1 MQKYDFVGEYSLL
14 KRYKDTGQQ
23 SHGCKRYRFTFAIH
37 LHLHYKV
44 ILNCLINNCF
54 MNSFLRMLSFVLTA
68 LITIL
73 LPFNTHAQK
82 ATGDS
87 TNSMILQKVEV
98 EASFPGGPKAWSKY
112 ISHAITDNL
121 DKLKR
126 SDYGTCIVRFIV
138 DTSGQVSDVIATT
151 MKKSRLAK
159 IAIAAITK
167 GPKWVPAQQNGKS
180 VNAYRLQPITLMD
193 PNQSFSI

>member
-1 MQKYDFVGEYSLL
+1 
-14 KRYKDTGQQ
+14 
-23 SHGCKRYRFTFAIH
+23 
-37 LHLHYKV
+37 
-44 ILNCLINNCF
+44 

-138 DTSGQVSDVIATT
+138 DTSGQVSDVKATT

-167 GPKWVPAQQNGKS
+167 VQNGFLDSKTG
-180 VNAYRLQPITLMD
+180 NL
-193 PNQSFSI
+193 